1 VVPVARPHAG
11 ADRPHGRGRRRR
23 VRRGLTLTALAR
35 LAAELE
41 AGGGLIAGALSG
53 ATDGDEHLGAA
64 AAQGRT
70 AEDES
75 EAYALLVEAIR
86 EGALLHYASGRV
98 LAPDDP
104 DLALLAGDRLYAIGL
119 DKLAALGD
127 VEAVAELADLISL
140 VAQAQAE
147 GDPVRA
153 EAVWEAG
160 ARAVGAGS
168 SPDHEAAKAAW
179 RGAG

>member
-1 VVPVARPHAG
+1 MS
-11 ADRPHGRGRRRR
+11 
-23 VRRGLTLTALAR
+23 ALEA
-35 LAAELE
+35 LAAELAAE
-41 AGGGLIAGALSG
+41 GGLLAGALTG
-53 ATDGDEHLGAA
+53 TTAGDEHLGAA
-64 AAQGRT
+64 AAEARDG
-70 AEDES
+70 DGG
-75 EAYALLVEAIR
+75 AYALLVEAIR
-86 EGALLHYASGRV
+86 EGALLHYDTGRV

-147 GDPVRA
+147 GDAARA
-153 EAVWEAG
+153 DAVWEAG
-160 ARAVGAGS
+160 ARAVGAGT

-179 RGAG
+179 RGAR

>member
-1 VVPVARPHAG
+1 VS
-11 ADRPHGRGRRRR
+11 
-23 VRRGLTLTALAR
+23 ALEA
-35 LAAELE
+35 LAAELAAE
-41 AGGGLIAGALSG
+41 GGLLAGALTG
-53 ATDGDEHLGAA
+53 TTAGDEHLGAA
-64 AAQGRT
+64 AAEARDG
-70 AEDES
+70 DGG
-75 EAYALLVEAIR
+75 AYALLVEAIR
-86 EGALLHYASGRV
+86 EGALLHYGTGRV

-147 GDPVRA
+147 GDAARA
-153 EAVWEAG
+153 DAVWEAG
-160 ARAVGAGS
+160 ARAVGAGT

-179 RGAG
+179 RGAR